1 MNYLVNPSFLD
12 RKPYIKKSNASYM
25 ALLKRFYPPV
35 CIPFRQFQITFH
47 VLEQVYVDLCWLI
60 LQKVGE
66 VAKSAHQPL
75 LEASFL
81 ESK

>member
-1 MNYLVNPSFLD
+1 MNFLVNPSFLD
-12 RKPYIKKSNASYM
+12 RKPYIKKSSASYM

-35 CIPFRQFQITFH
+35 CIPFRQFQITFP

-60 LQKVGE
+60 MQKGGDV
-66 VAKSAHQPL
+66 VKSAHQPL